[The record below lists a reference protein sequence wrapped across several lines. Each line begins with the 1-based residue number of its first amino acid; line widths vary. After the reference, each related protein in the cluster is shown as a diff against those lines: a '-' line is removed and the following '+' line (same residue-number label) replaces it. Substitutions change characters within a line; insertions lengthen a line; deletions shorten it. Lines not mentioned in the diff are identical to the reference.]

1 MPNSLDLDK
10 LSDFVEEWWDKS
22 ALPSLCEFV
31 EIPALSPSFD
41 SDWEANGYL
50 DAAVNT
56 FIAWIR
62 SLPLKGLTVSVHR
75 LKNRSP
81 LLLVKIEGD
90 EDGEVLFYSHLDKQ
104 PEATGWSE
112 GKGPW
117 KPVIEDG
124 WLFGR
129 GSVDDGYGG
138 YAGILSVLALQDQGV
153 SHPTCRFLI
162 ETGEESGSPDLSY
175 YLDELESVLGT
186 PDLVIVLDTGGID
199 YDRLWVTE
207 SLRGIV
213 AGTLSVKVSSVGVHS
228 GHGSGVMPSSFRLA
242 RQLLS
247 RIEDENTGEIKPEWL
262 HIEITDKMKEQA
274 TKIIEM
280 NSEST
285 DDFPLLDGVEK
296 QVNDPLDIF
305 LTMNLSPSLSI
316 IGADGIPSI
325 QDAGN
330 VLRTNTD
337 LKISIRTPPG
347 ISAEKVAVKV
357 QELLEK
363 DPPNGAHV
371 SAVMTEVADG
381 FLSPELPEELS
392 EMLEKAGKQ
401 FYGNAPMSLFIGG
414 TIPVMAMLQSRYP
427 NSKFIIT
434 GAGGPGGNAH
444 GPDEK
449 LHIPTAK
456 KVTKCMAAAVSAAIR

>member
-1 MPNSLDLDK
+1 MPSLDLDK

-31 EIPALSPSFD
+31 EIPALSPTFD

-56 FIAWIR
+56 FVAWTR
-62 SLPLKGLTVSVHR
+62 SLPLKGLSVSVHR

-81 LLLVKIEGD
+81 LLLVKIDGD
-90 EDGEVLFYSHLDKQ
+90 EECEVLFYSHLDKQ
-104 PEATGWSE
+104 PEASGWSE

-138 YAGILSVLALQDQGV
+138 YAGILSVLALQDQGIP
-153 SHPTCRFLI
+153 HPTCRFLI

-175 YLDELESVLGT
+175 YLDELESVLGI

-262 HIEITDKMKEQA
+262 HIEITDKMREQA

-285 DDFPLLDGVEK
+285 DDFPLLDGVQK

-371 SAVMTEVADG
+371 SAKMTEVADG
-381 FLSPELPEELS
+381 FLSPELPEKLS
-392 EMLEKAGKQ
+392 DMLTKSGKK
-401 FYGNAPMSLFIGG
+401 FYGNEPMSLFIGG

-427 NSKFIIT
+427 DSKFIIT

-456 KVTKCMAAAVSAAIR
+456 KVTKCMAATVSAAVR